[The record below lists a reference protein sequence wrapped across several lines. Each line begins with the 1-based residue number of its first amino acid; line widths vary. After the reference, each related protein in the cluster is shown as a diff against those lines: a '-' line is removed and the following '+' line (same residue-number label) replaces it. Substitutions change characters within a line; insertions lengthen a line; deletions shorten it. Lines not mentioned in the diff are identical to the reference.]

1 MADVF
6 RIGQLVDME
15 WRLGVAVKSSNCKAL
30 NTPFVSV
37 LLRVQD
43 SDKKIQT
50 HTLELTLAEFQV
62 LLNFLFVNMHIFCS

>member
-30 NTPFVSV
+30 SAPFVSV

-62 LLNFLFVNMHIFCS
+62 CII